1 MKKKIIPFTATAT
14 PTIPNYQT
22 TYAATYGEYPDV
34 KCIIM
39 NDANNGYQRQQMPQ
53 MTFVDGKLDS
63 IYFDLGEKLS
73 GYIILS

>member
-1 MKKKIIPFTATAT
+1 MEKKRIDFTADAT
-14 PTIPNYQT
+14 PTISDYQT
-22 TYAATYGEYPDV
+22 KWAATYGEYPDV

-39 NDANNGYQRQQMPQ
+39 IDANNGYQRQQMPQ

-73 GYIILS
+73 GYLILS